1 MEEYAVVFAESKRD
15 RWRLKLVGPLQPGQN
30 IDEGLAVVQSATSY
44 STELAARSVW
54 ENVLEALACQWD
66 GSPHLVTLETVAKHC
81 GIEDPNALY
90 AITGVVMAGSS
101 GVAST
106 YVQSSLPG

>member
-54 ENVLEALACQWD
+54 ENVLDALVLSVGWV
-66 GSPHLVTLETVAKHC
+66 SPLGDFGDSC
-81 GIEDPNALY
+81 
-90 AITGVVMAGSS
+90 
-101 GVAST
+101 
-106 YVQSSLPG
+106 